1 MSKRKKR
8 RKKRNKKEKKEK
20 KKKTERFFGLIEVEM
35 HRNGTPH
42 IHAFP

>member
-8 RKKRNKKEKKEK
+8 KQKRKKRE
-20 KKKTERFFGLIEVEM
+20 KKKTERLFGLIEVEM
-35 HRNGTPH
+35 HRNGTAH

>member
-1 MSKRKKR
+1 MSKRKKK

-20 KKKTERFFGLIEVEM
+20 KKKTERLFGLIEVEM
-35 HRNGTPH
+35 HSNGTAH